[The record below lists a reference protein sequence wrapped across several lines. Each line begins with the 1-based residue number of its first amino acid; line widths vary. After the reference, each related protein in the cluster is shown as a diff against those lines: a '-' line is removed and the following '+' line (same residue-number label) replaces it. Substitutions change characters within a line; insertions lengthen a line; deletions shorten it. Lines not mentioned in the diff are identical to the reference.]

1 MVEPYIDQFE
11 EDGSRIRTFSSEI
24 DSGELIWHRDKK
36 DREIT
41 ILSGVGWKLQMEDKL
56 PKELELGKLY
66 DIPKE
71 GESKSYAAR
80 RRSFKARHAKNIAK
94 GKTSAAYWADKVKW

>member
-1 MVEPYIDQFE
+1 MVEPYIDRFE
-11 EDGSRIRTFSSEI
+11 EDGSRTRTFSSDI
-24 DSGELIWHRDKK
+24 DSDELIWHRDKK

-66 DIPKE
+66 HIPKME
-71 GESKSYAAR
+71 YHR
-80 RRSFKARHAKNIAK
+80 VIK
-94 GKTSAAYWADKVKW
+94 GKDNLKIKIWENGS

>member
-1 MVEPYIDQFE
+1 LVKPYIDQFE
-11 EDGSRIRTFSSEI
+11 EDGSRIRTFSSDI
-24 DSGELIWHRDKK
+24 DSDELIWHRDKK

-71 GESKSYAAR
+71 EYHR
-80 RRSFKARHAKNIAK
+80 IIK
-94 GKTSAAYWADKVKW
+94 GKDNLVIRIWENGE

>member
-1 MVEPYIDQFE
+1 MVEPYVDRFE
-11 EDGSRIRTFSSEI
+11 EDGSRIRTFSSDI
-24 DSGELIWHRDKK
+24 DSDELIWHRDKK

-71 GESKSYAAR
+71 EYHR
-80 RRSFKARHAKNIAK
+80 IIK
-94 GKTSAAYWADKVKW
+94 GKDNLVIRIWENGE

>member
-11 EDGSRIRTFSSEI
+11 EDGSRIRTFSSDI
-24 DSGELIWHRDKK
+24 DSDELIWHRDKK

-56 PKELELGKLY
+56 PKELEIGKLY

-71 GESKSYAAR
+71 EYHRIIKGTDDLTIKIWE
-80 RRSFKARHAKNIAK
+80 RS
-94 GKTSAAYWADKVKW
+94 GK

>member
-1 MVEPYIDQFE
+1 MVKPYIDQFE
-11 EDGSRIRTFSSEI
+11 EDGSRIRTFSSDI
-24 DSGELIWHRDKK
+24 DNDELIWHRDKK

-71 GESKSYAAR
+71 EYHR
-80 RRSFKARHAKNIAK
+80 IIK
-94 GKTSAAYWADKVKW
+94 GKDNLVIRIWENGE

>member
-1 MVEPYIDQFE
+1 MVKPYIDQFE
-11 EDGSRIRTFSSEI
+11 EDGSRIRTFSSDI
-24 DSGELIWHRDKK
+24 DSDELIWHRDKK

-71 GESKSYAAR
+71 EYHR
-80 RRSFKARHAKNIAK
+80 IIK
-94 GKTSAAYWADKVKW
+94 GKDNLVIRIWENGE

>member
-11 EDGSRIRTFSSEI
+11 EDGSRIRTFSSDI
-24 DSGELIWHRDKK
+24 DSDELIWHRDKK

-71 GESKSYAAR
+71 EYHR
-80 RRSFKARHAKNIAK
+80 IIK
-94 GKTSAAYWADKVKW
+94 GKDNLVIRIWENGK

>member
-11 EDGSRIRTFSSEI
+11 EDGSRIRTFSSDI
-24 DSGELIWHRDKK
+24 DNDELIWHKDKK

-71 GESKSYAAR
+71 EYHR
-80 RRSFKARHAKNIAK
+80 IIK
-94 GKTSAAYWADKVKW
+94 GKDNLVIRIWENGE

>member
-11 EDGSRIRTFSSEI
+11 EDGSRIRTFSSDI
-24 DSGELIWHRDKK
+24 DSDELIWHRDKK

-71 GESKSYAAR
+71 EYHR
-80 RRSFKARHAKNIAK
+80 IIK
-94 GKTSAAYWADKVKW
+94 GKDNLVIRIWENGE

>member
-1 MVEPYIDQFE
+1 MVEPYIDQFG
-11 EDGSRIRTFSSEI
+11 EDGSKIRTFSSDI
-24 DSGELIWHRDKK
+24 DSDKLIWHRDKK

-71 GESKSYAAR
+71 EYHR
-80 RRSFKARHAKNIAK
+80 IIK
-94 GKTSAAYWADKVKW
+94 GKDNLVIRIWENGK

>member
-1 MVEPYIDQFE
+1 LVEPYIDQFE
-11 EDGSRIRTFSSEI
+11 EDGSRIRTFSSDI
-24 DSGELIWHRDKK
+24 DSDELIWHRDKK

-71 GESKSYAAR
+71 EYHR
-80 RRSFKARHAKNIAK
+80 IIK
-94 GKTSAAYWADKVKW
+94 GKDNLVIRIWENGE

>member
-71 GESKSYAAR
+71 EYHR
-80 RRSFKARHAKNIAK
+80 IIK
-94 GKTSAAYWADKVKW
+94 GKDNLVIRIWENGK